1 MSDGRDYFNRLVDKD
16 NLATYLE
23 SVLGSADTFSIDRHT
38 AGNSNETLFITWGD
52 QELVLR
58 RPPPGETAETAH
70 DVLRE
75 YHVIDAL
82 QSTDVRAPPTVAASE
97 DHSIIGSDF
106 YLMERVHGTVLR
118 DEEPDQFSPPEH
130 RAKVG
135 ENLVRELATIHQ
147 VDYDAIGLGDFGYPE
162 GYTERQ
168 VDRWQKQF
176 EWAFEVTEAK
186 REVPAVYTVGDWL
199 VDHTP
204 TDYPY
209 TLVHGDYKL
218 DNVMFDSSP
227 PPELISVFD
236 WELSTLGDPRFDLGW
251 MLVYWWDKKDPD
263 PPRPEAAQFMNQAG
277 YSTRRE
283 LVEIYEDLTGIEF
296 EHERFYRALAVFKVA
311 ALGEMFYRR
320 HIEGNADNPM
330 YPKMKQ
336 YVPLFLK
343 RALRI
348 IDGNEPL

>member
-1 MSDGRDYFNRLVDKD
+1 MSEGKDYFDRLVDKES
-16 NLATYLE
+16 LASYLE
-23 SVLGSADTFSIDRHT
+23 SILGSVETFTIDRHT
-38 AGNSNETLFITWGD
+38 AGNSNETLFITWGE

-75 YHVIDAL
+75 YRVIDAL
-82 QSTDVRAPPTVAASE
+82 QSTDVKVPPTVAASE

-106 YLMERVHGTVLR
+106 YIMKRVHGSVLR
-118 DEEPDQFSPPEH
+118 DEEPDQFSSPEN
-130 RAKVG
+130 RAKIG
-135 ENLVRELATIHQ
+135 ENLIRELATIHQ
-147 VDYDAIGLGDFGYPE
+147 IEYTDVGLGDFGYPE

-168 VDRWQKQF
+168 VERWQEQF

-186 REVPAVYTVGDWL
+186 REVPTVYTVGDWL
-199 VDHTP
+199 SKNTP
-204 TDYPY
+204 SEYPH

-218 DNVMFDSSP
+218 DNVMFATSP

-251 MLVYWWDKKDPD
+251 MLAYWWDEKDPA
-263 PPRPEAAQFMNQAG
+263 PPRPEAAQFMTQRG
-277 YSTRRE
+277 YSTRLE
-283 LVEIYEDLTGIEF
+283 LVDIYENLTGIEF
-296 EHERFYRALAVFKVA
+296 KHERFYRALAVFKIA

-330 YPKMKQ
+330 YPKMET
-336 YVPLFLK
+336 YVPLFLE
-343 RALRI
+343 RARRI
-348 IDGNEPL
+348 IEGDEPL